1 MKQQFRVYIV
11 LPLLPAF
18 EADLD
23 PQKSG
28 GSALFSVLYW
38 IQQSLIGHENSLFKK
53 LRSHGESC
61 DSYVYYI
68 ILHCMLQYTTLC
80 ATDTT
85 LCATVYYTVCYRHYT
100 VCYSILHCVLQY
112 NTYYTTGVD
121 PSDYVSVTGLRTHGS
136 LQGKP
141 VTELIYVHS
150 KLMIVDDRK
159 CIIGSANINDRSLSG
174 EYLFLPSDS
183 RLTFS

>member
-61 DSYVYYI
+61 DLYMYYI
-68 ILHCMLQYTTLC
+68 ILHCVLQYTTLCTTVHYTVCYSTLHCMLQYTTLC
-80 ATDTT
+80 TT
-85 LCATVYYTVCYRHYT
+85 VHYT
-100 VCYSILHCVLQY
+100 VCYSTLHCVLQY
-112 NTYYTTGVD
+112 TTLCTTVHYTVCYSTLHCVLHYTTMC
-121 PSDYVSVTGLRTHGS
+121 TT
-136 LQGKP
+136 
-141 VTELIYVHS
+141 VHYI
-150 KLMIVDDRK
+150 LHYR
-159 CIIGSANINDRSLSG
+159 CR
-174 EYLFLPSDS
+174 PQ
-183 RLTFS
+183 